1 MQQLWQGTTGSVW
14 RLAMLL
20 ALAAALLGRPA
31 LADDARGE
39 KEKCE
44 AQMADESTAT
54 MAAREVK
61 VPSKFL
67 AQVQGT
73 LGGFMGGGFGGSY
86 HYDGPAKDPA
96 TFGARWNGSVRGD
109 VDLLHPLWLGG
120 TLTYF
125 AGDNRSAVQLD
136 AIAGL
141 SWRTYGPRW
150 VQAGR
155 QVTTLS
161 GGGAIVHAWDSHC
174 QLRREESTLFGGFK
188 TQLAGGAAKG
198 EPDPHNWFA
207 LQVGYLSTF
216 RVKKLIAWSVA
227 ALFDPYHVAYGGQF
241 HMGGTGL
248 YSLPDWLYMGTQG
261 GLLVGGGVTGGWFTF
276 DLGVKLEL

>member
-1 MQQLWQGTTGSVW
+1 MKWSFAVWIGSMALWMVGAG
-14 RLAMLL
+14 A
-20 ALAAALLGRPA
+20 ALAQEM
-31 LADDARGE
+31 GE
-39 KEKCE
+39 KEKCLASLADQSTETVAQRE
-44 AQMADESTAT
+44 AS
-54 MAAREVK
+54 

-67 AQVQGT
+67 AQIQAT
-73 LGGFMGGGFGGSY
+73 GGGYMGGGFGGSY

-96 TFGARWNGSVRGD
+96 TFGARWNAAVRGD

-120 TLTYF
+120 TLAYF
-125 AGDNRSAVQLD
+125 AGDNRSALQLD

-150 VQAGR
+150 VQGGT

-174 QLRREESTLFGGFK
+174 QLRRAESTLFGGIK
-188 TQLAGGAAKG
+188 TQIAGGAVKG
-198 EPDPHNWFA
+198 EPDPHNWMA

-216 RVKKLIAWSVA
+216 KVTNVIGWSIAGLW
-227 ALFDPYHVAYGGQF
+227 DPYHGAYGGQF

-248 YSLPDWLYMGTQG
+248 YSTPSWLYMGTQG
-261 GLLVGGGVTGGWFTF
+261 GVLLGGIKGGWFTF

>member
-1 MQQLWQGTTGSVW
+1 MQYDCVGKSLVGWTLGAVLVVG
-14 RLAMLL
+14 
-20 ALAAALLGRPA
+20 AALLARPA
-31 LADDARGE
+31 VADEGMGE

-44 AQMADESTAT
+44 ASMADTSTAT
-54 MAAREVK
+54 TAEREAA
-61 VPSKFL
+61 VPSKYL

-73 LGGFMGGGFGGSY
+73 LGGYMGGGFGGSY
-86 HYDGPAKDPA
+86 HYDGPAKDPF
-96 TFGARWNGSVRGD
+96 TFGARWNGSLRGD

-150 VQAGR
+150 VKAGT
-155 QVTTLS
+155 QVTS
-161 GGGAIVHAWDSHC
+161 MGGGTYHVASWDSHC

-216 RVKKLIAWSVA
+216 RVNKLISWSVA
-227 ALFDPYHVAYGGQF
+227 GLFDPYHVA
-241 HMGGTGL
+241 
-248 YSLPDWLYMGTQG
+248 
-261 GLLVGGGVTGGWFTF
+261 
-276 DLGVKLEL
+276 